1 MVTVGVKEPS
11 QLSVAEK
18 AGSVTEGLHPKSPL
32 VAVVVITGFTIS
44 TVLTKFCVQ
53 DLEHPDNVPVYVL
66 IVVSEQPTN
75 DGVPSIHEMLEAF
88 VVPPNVV
95 KAPIVV
101 APVAWTPLQPVKVL
115 VGGQVMVTSGLIL
128 VVTIIVSEIQA
139 SPGVPTA
146 NTFAVPP
153 IVGVPDI
160 VNVFVV
166 LSRIAVNPA
175 GKFIADAPVVLAPP

>member
-1 MVTVGVKEPS
+1 M
-11 QLSVAEK
+11 
-18 AGSVTEGLHPKSPL
+18 
-32 VAVVVITGFTIS
+32 AVVVITGFTTS

-75 DGVPSIHEMLEAF
+75 DGVPSIYEMLEAF

-128 VVTIIVSEIQA
+128 VVFWETRYYKAIIEKEKVRYMA
-139 SPGVPTA
+139 A
-146 NTFAVPP
+146 
-153 IVGVPDI
+153 
-160 VNVFVV
+160 
-166 LSRIAVNPA
+166 
-175 GKFIADAPVVLAPP
+175 

>member
-1 MVTVGVKEPS
+1 M
-11 QLSVAEK
+11 
-18 AGSVTEGLHPKSPL
+18 
-32 VAVVVITGFTIS
+32 AVVVITGFTTS

-75 DGVPSIHEMLEAF
+75 DGVPSIYEMLEAF